1 LQALEKIRSDWENI
15 MLGLTNIGII
25 HTAISLVAV
34 GAAVIALFRDK
45 EISPR
50 NGLGKTYVVTTIL
63 TCLTGFFIFQHGG
76 FGAPH
81 ALGIVTLLV
90 LALAWVAGNR
100 NVFGRLGPY
109 IETLSYS
116 LTLFFHMIPAFTET
130 STRLPV
136 GAPLTTGPDDP
147 RLQAAIGIVFVVFL
161 VGAAAQIIRMRKARV
176 S

>member
-1 LQALEKIRSDWENI
+1 
-15 MLGLTNIGII
+15 MLGLTTMGII

-34 GAAVIALFRDK
+34 AAALAALFRDK
-45 EISPR
+45 EITPR
-50 NGLGKTYVVTTIL
+50 NGLGKTYVVATIL

-90 LALAWVAGNR
+90 LAVAWAAGYR
-100 NVFGRLGPY
+100 KTFGRLGPY
-109 IETLSYS
+109 IETVCYS

-136 GAPLTTGPDDP
+136 GAPWATGPDDP
-147 RLQAAIGIVFVVFL
+147 GLQKAIGIVFVVFL
-161 VGAAAQIIRMRKARV
+161 AGALAQVVRLRRQHRLLPNAGV
-176 S
+176 APETAG